1 MSDFKAIKC
10 TKFDLHWGSTT
21 DPTGELT
28 ALPLTPCLYLRGLLL
43 RGGGRGGKGR
53 GLALPNISA

>member
-21 DPTGELT
+21 DPTGDLT
-28 ALPLTPCLYLRGLLL
+28 ALPLTPYLYLRGLLL
-43 RGGGRGGKGR
+43 RGGGRGGEGKRPGP
-53 GLALPNISA
+53 PNISA